1 MKESIVIF
9 WFRRDLRLE
18 DNHGLHQALQ
28 SGKKVLPL
36 FIFDENILTELPSDD
51 RRVSL
56 IYTLLKQLHAQLNT
70 LESSLYV
77 LKGTPQKVFR
87 ELTEIYEVEAVY
99 TNTDYEPYAIR
110 RDRKIAQLLKEK
122 NSAFHSY
129 KDQVI
134 FEKEEI
140 LKSDG
145 TPYTVYT
152 PYQKKWVDSLQTIPI
167 KVSDSLFQHFIKQ
180 KFAFPTLTAIG
191 FEEVENNEI
200 VYKLP
205 QNDYETGRDFPTQE
219 VTSQLS
225 IPFRFGTVSIRKIAQ
240 FAIANHFPFL
250 RQLIWREFYM
260 QILYHFPQVVTQNF
274 KPQYDEVVWRNQP
287 EEFQKWCKGMTGYP
301 LVDAGMRQLNQT
313 GKMHNRVRM
322 VCASFLCKHLLIDWR
337 WGEAY
342 FARKLLDYDLALN
355 NGNWQWVAGTGCD
368 AAPYFRIFNPHT
380 QLKKFDPNAEYIR
393 KWIQD
398 FDTLHY
404 PQPMVEHKYARERFL
419 KAFNIVKN
427 QKTK

>member
-1 MKESIVIF
+1 MKESIVVF

-18 DNHGLHQALQ
+18 DNCGLHQALQ

-36 FIFDENILTELPSDD
+36 FIFDENILVELPPND

-56 IYTLLKQLHAQLNT
+56 IYNILNQLNKQLNV
-70 LESSLYV
+70 LETSLCV
-77 LKGTPQKVFR
+77 LKGTPKKVFQK
-87 ELTEIYEVEAVY
+87 LTETYNVEAVY

-110 RDRKIAQLLKEK
+110 RDKEVAELLKEK
-122 NSAFHSY
+122 KSAFHLY

-134 FEKEEI
+134 FEKNEI
-140 LKSDG
+140 MKKDG
-145 TPYTVYT
+145 KPYTVYT
-152 PYQKKWVDSLQTIPI
+152 PYQKKWVASFQKIQTYDST
-167 KVSDSLFQHFIKQ
+167 LFFHHFIKQ
-180 KFAFPTLTAIG
+180 KFTFPTLASIG
-191 FEEVENNEI
+191 FEEIENNEI
-200 VYKLP
+200 AYKLP
-205 QNDYETGRDFPTQE
+205 QNNYEKGRDFPSQE

-225 IPFRFGTVSIRKIAQ
+225 VALRFGTVSIRKITQ

-274 KPQYDEVVWRNQP
+274 KPQYDEVVWRNNS

-313 GKMHNRVRM
+313 GRMHNRVRM

-342 FARKLLDYDLALN
+342 FAKKLLDYDLALN
-355 NGNWQWVAGTGCD
+355 NGNWQWIAGTGCD

-380 QLKKFDPNAEYIR
+380 QLKKFDADLKYVQI
-393 KWIQD
+393 WVQD

-404 PQPMVEHKYARERFL
+404 PQPIVEHKYARERFL
-419 KAFNIVKN
+419 KAFNVAK
-427 QKTK
+427 K

>member
-18 DNHGLHQALQ
+18 DNHGLNQALQ

-56 IYTLLKQLHAQLNT
+56 IYTLLKQLHTQLNM

-77 LKGTPQKVFR
+77 LKGAPQKVFC

-99 TNTDYEPYAIR
+99 TNTDYEPYAIH
-110 RDRKIAQLLKEK
+110 RDREIAQLLKEK
-122 NSAFHSY
+122 NRAFHSY

-140 LKSDG
+140 LKNDG

-152 PYQKKWVDSLQTIPI
+152 PYQRKWVDSLQTMPI
-167 KVSDSLFQHFIKQ
+167 KISDSLFQHFIKQ

-200 VYKLP
+200 IYKLP
-205 QNDYETGRDFPTQE
+205 QNDYETGRDFPAQE

-225 IPFRFGTVSIRKIAQ
+225 IPLRFGTVSIRKIAQ
-240 FAIANHFPFL
+240 FAIANHFSFL

-260 QILYHFPQVVTQNF
+260 QILYHSPQVVTQNF
-274 KPQYDEVVWRNQP
+274 KPQYDEVVWRDQP
-287 EEFQKWCKGMTGYP
+287 EEFQKWCEGMTGYP

-380 QLKKFDPNAEYIR
+380 QLKKFDPNAEYVR

-398 FDTLHY
+398 FDTSHY